1 MAALLAAGLVTGLA
15 AALVGCS
22 TGTPAP
28 DADPS
33 ATPAE
38 DIGGLRV
45 EVRQGRFD
53 VPDGVLVV
61 SFANDGDQTVTVA
74 RVVVR
79 SPALEPGMERTR
91 PFDLGPGDR
100 LDVRMP
106 LTPSVCD
113 ARPDTVVAVELR
125 GGVHGD
131 GGAVGAV
138 LRPSDPHDTMARI
151 GDRDCLAQS
160 VAAAAAIVLPER
172 LRVTGSGSDAR
183 AVIDVRVEPAA
194 SGDLALAIERVLG
207 TTLIGSES
215 GGAWPVGLE
224 IAAGDAPATIELPVR
239 PARCDAHA
247 IADDKRGT
255 ILPFELE
262 TSDGR
267 AGALELAS
275 SDALKAD
282 LYAYYAERCGLD

>member
-1 MAALLAAGLVTGLA
+1 MAALLAAGLVAGLA
-15 AALVGCS
+15 AALAGCS
-22 TGTPAP
+22 TGTPAT

-61 SFANDGDQTVTVA
+61 SFANEGDESVTVTRA
-74 RVVVR
+74 EVR
-79 SPALEPGMERTR
+79 SPALERGMERTR

-125 GGVHGD
+125 GGAHGD
-131 GGAVGAV
+131 GAAVPALLV
-138 LRPSDPHDTMARI
+138 PSDPYDTMTRI
-151 GDRDCLAQS
+151 ADRDCLAQS
-160 VAAAAAIVLPER
+160 AAAAAAIVLPER
-172 LRVTGSGSDAR
+172 LRVSGAGTDAR

-194 SGDLALAIERVLG
+194 SGDASIEIDRVLG

-224 IAAGDAPATIELPVR
+224 VAAGDAPATIELPVR

-255 ILPFELE
+255 ILPFELA

-267 AGALELAS
+267 AGALEFAS
-275 SDALKAD
+275 GDALKAD